1 VKRRT
6 VLSLEQALSLS
17 YATMRFVQL
26 GWRVIR
32 LEATPGKSG
41 LPGDPNR
48 YIGETVVDDDRRTY
62 FIGPN
67 VGKEAIALNLKEPRG
82 REVLK
87 TLIRALDV
95 DIFCCNTLPARY
107 EALGIDYDTLKS
119 VKPDIIWAGVSAM
132 GPQFPDTPGYDPA
145 IQAMA
150 GYMEVTGDPDGPP
163 MLSGIPLVDL
173 KAGDEVYANVCLA
186 LAEKAET
193 GEGRAIHVSM
203 FQAAASWLITTLP
216 LLDFDCDPSEV
227 TRCGNEHRKFIPVNA
242 YPTQDGFI
250 LVAVGN
256 DLQWERLTQMP
267 EFATLAAPGRRTN
280 AGRHAERQAIHR
292 DMAEVTARHSTAELA
307 ERFAASHIPHAPIQT
322 IQEVRDTEALGG
334 KLTTTRT
341 PQGRIIH
348 LPPLA
353 VDLEDARTEYAFAP
367 RYSEHTRPVLAEAGF
382 PGSEIAGLTDAGI
395 IPSPADKAAD
405 A

>member
-17 YATMRFVQL
+17 YATMRFAQL

-32 LEATPGKSG
+32 LEATPGRSG

-62 FIGPN
+62 FIAPN
-67 VGKEAIALNLKEPRG
+67 VGKEAIALNLKEPKG
-82 REVLK
+82 REVIK

-132 GPQFPDTPGYDPA
+132 GPQYPDTPGYDPA
-145 IQAMA
+145 IQAMV

-173 KAGDEVYANVCLA
+173 KAGDEVYANVFLA

-193 GEGRAIHVSM
+193 GKGRAIHVSM

-216 LLDFDCDPSEV
+216 LLDFDCDPSE
-227 TRCGNEHRKFIPVNA
+227 HRKFIPVNA
-242 YPTQDGFI
+242 YPTRDGFI

-256 DLQWERLTQMP
+256 DLQWKRLTDIP
-267 EFATLAAPGRRTN
+267 EFASLSAPGRQTN
-280 AGRHAERQAIHR
+280 TGRHAERQAIHR
-292 DMAEVTARHSTAELA
+292 EMAGVTARYPTAEWA
-307 ERFAASHIPHAPIQT
+307 ERFAASHIPHAPIRT
-322 IQEVRDTEALGG
+322 IQEVRDTDALGG

-341 PQGRIIH
+341 PDDRTIH

-367 RYSEHTRPVLAEAGF
+367 RYSEHTRPVLAEAGL
-382 PGSEIAGLTDAGI
+382 PESEIAKLADAGI
-395 IPSPADKAAD
+395 IPSPADTQAD